1 MDPQALHLEVQAV
14 FRRVFDREDLILRD
28 DTAARDI
35 PDWDSLAQINL
46 VVGAEEAFG
55 VRFQTAE
62 IRALKNVGGFKQ
74 LIAGK
79 LAAQG
84 R

>member
-1 MDPQALHLEVQAV
+1 MAERELRLKVQEV
-14 FRRVFDREDLILRD
+14 FRRVFDRDDLEISD
-28 DTAARDI
+28 ETTAQDI

-62 IRALKNVGGFKQ
+62 IRALKNVGDFQ
-74 LIAGK
+74 RLIAAK
-79 LAAQG
+79 LAAKG
-84 R
+84 I